1 VSEHLDDNSLEDSLN
16 PEVHERAGDTEEVDA
31 LLVLDDLQIAE
42 PLSSALPVRA
52 GLAASQVALTAAVA
66 ATGFAAGAALVGL
79 AHRRHQS
86 PARLRSRRLRRGAEH
101 SGVREI
107 AQIVGS
113 RSFLVDVHLLG
124 GSGRDR

>member
-1 VSEHLDDNSLEDSLN
+1 VSEHLDENSLEDSLDA
-16 PEVHERAGDTEEVDA
+16 EVHESSGDTEEVDA
-31 LLVLDDLQIAE
+31 LVVLDDLQIIE
-42 PLSSALPVRA
+42 PVRPVLPVRP
-52 GLAASQVALTAAVA
+52 AATGQLALTAAVA

-79 AHRRHQS
+79 AHRRQHTPS
-86 PARLRSRRLRRGAEH
+86 RARSKRVRRQGDS

-113 RSFLVDVHLLG
+113 RSFLVDVHLLS